1 MGSID
6 AVFKKNEGMNVE
18 RIDECVRR
26 NFICYIIKTFL
37 NSIKT
42 GDNIDY
48 LTRYFLDYSFIK
60 DINIDNGNC
69 VIDYYDDD
77 DICRSISFSIV
88 PDELC
93 SKFGSMFY
101 DKTTGKYLFFGN
113 CHSVVFKFLEKYPD
127 CGLSAVTSIC
137 ESFNNVKYFHSYLW
151 DKNSNDIIDFSRN
164 IIMKKEQYDMLFC
177 FQEINVMDYNSIIES
192 LNNLC
197 YCPERDKYCRLLYLA
212 LVTLSKEEK
221 VLVKS

>member
-77 DICRSISFSIV
+77 DICSSISFSI
-88 PDELC
+88 
-93 SKFGSMFY
+93 
-101 DKTTGKYLFFGN
+101 GN

-197 YCPERDKYCRLLYLA
+197 YCPKRDKYCRLLYLA